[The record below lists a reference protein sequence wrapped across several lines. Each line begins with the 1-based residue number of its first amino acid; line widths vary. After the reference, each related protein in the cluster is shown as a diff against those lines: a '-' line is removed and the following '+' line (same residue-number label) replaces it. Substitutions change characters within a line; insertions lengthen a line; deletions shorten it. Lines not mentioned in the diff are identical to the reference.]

1 MPGTSSNRSPT
12 PNRVGLFVVH
22 SAVRTS
28 LFGFLL
34 QGGWIR
40 VAEMEAEYDSAS
52 AAVEWDEVNALTN
65 CTRPANT
72 MVDGTG

>member
-1 MPGTSSNRSPT
+1 MHRSPT

-34 QGGWIR
+34 QGEWIR
-40 VAEMEAEYDSAS
+40 VAEMEAEYDSVP
-52 AAVEWDEVNALTN
+52 AAVEWD
-65 CTRPANT
+65 
-72 MVDGTG
+72 G

>member
-1 MPGTSSNRSPT
+1 
-12 PNRVGLFVVH
+12 VGLFVVH

-40 VAEMEAEYDSAS
+40 MAEMEAEYDSAS

-65 CTRPANT
+65 FAVASLFVRSSPMRWNRI
-72 MVDGTG
+72 MKRIGP